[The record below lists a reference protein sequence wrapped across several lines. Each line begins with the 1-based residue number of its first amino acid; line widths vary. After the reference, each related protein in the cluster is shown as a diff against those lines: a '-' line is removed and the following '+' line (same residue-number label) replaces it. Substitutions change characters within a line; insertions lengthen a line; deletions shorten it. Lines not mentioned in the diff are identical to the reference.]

1 MTCIKCQHG
10 KTKRFGYVGKQRIQR
25 YRCTFCGSTF
35 VEPRVKP
42 LDRHTTPMDTAVYIL
57 RLMLEGMSVRAIQR
71 LTGVHRDTILAL
83 MCTAAIRASESFNTV
98 VRNVPVRRVQADE
111 VWCFTHTKEGH
122 LRRDAPV
129 EWGHTWVWIALDA
142 DSKLVL
148 SYHIGK
154 RSPADAFKFIEDLDT
169 RVKHRF
175 QLTTD
180 GFAAYVEP
188 IETVLGMRVDYAM
201 LVKVFATPKSAG
213 PDWYGTGKIRDL
225 IPSDIIGSPDPVH
238 ISTSYVERSNL
249 SLRMHL
255 RRFTRLTNAF
265 SKKLENLKAAV
276 ALYIAWYN
284 FCRVHGTLK
293 VTPAME
299 ARLTD
304 HVWSLEELLT
314 GASDA

>member
-10 KTKRFGYVGKQRIQR
+10 QTKRFGYVGKQRIQR
-25 YRCTFCGSTF
+25 YRCTFCKTTF

-42 LDRHTTPMDTAVYIL
+42 LDRHYTPLDKATQVLSM
-57 RLMLEGMSVRAIQR
+57 MLEGMSVRAIER

-83 MCTAAIRASESFNTV
+83 MCTAGLKAAESFNSL
-98 VRNVPVRRVQADE
+98 VRNVSASRVQADE
-111 VWCFTHTKEGH
+111 VWCFTHTKEAH
-122 LRRDAPV
+122 LRHDDPSD
-129 EWGHTWVWIALDA
+129 WGHTYLWVALDV

-154 RSPADAFKFIEDLDT
+154 RGAADAFKFIEDLDT
-169 RVKHRF
+169 RVKQKF

-180 GFAAYVEP
+180 GHTAYLEP
-188 IETVLGMRVDYAM
+188 VETVLGMRVDYAM
-201 LVKVFATPKSAG
+201 LVKVFATPANTG

-225 IPSDIIGSPDPVH
+225 IPSDIIGTPDPEH
-238 ISTSYVERSNL
+238 ISTSFVERSNL

-255 RRFTRLTNAF
+255 RRYTRLTNAF

-276 ALYIAWYN
+276 ALYMAWYN

-299 ARLTD
+299 AGLTD
-304 HVWSLEELLT
+304 HVWNLTELLS
-314 GASDA
+314 AS